1 MLEPVARET
10 LGIGLQLSHY
20 FGISFQFSQNMHV
33 VKKEIIRYVF
43 EPDPIYSKSDYV
55 RV

>member
-1 MLEPVARET
+1 
-10 LGIGLQLSHY
+10 
-20 FGISFQFSQNMHV
+20 